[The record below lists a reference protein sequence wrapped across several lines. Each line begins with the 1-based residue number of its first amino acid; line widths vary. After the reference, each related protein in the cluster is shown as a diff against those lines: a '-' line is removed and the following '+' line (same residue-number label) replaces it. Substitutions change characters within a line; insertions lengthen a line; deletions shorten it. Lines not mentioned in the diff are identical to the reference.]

1 MGQST
6 SVRIVEVNKN
16 SRRGDRQVSH
26 DNGFTLEINFEFVFI
41 YISYRWVDQS
51 YSVISH
57 GACYL

>member
-16 SRRGDRQVSH
+16 SKRGDRQVFH

-41 YISYRWVDQS
+41 YISYR
-51 YSVISH
+51 
-57 GACYL
+57 